1 MTDEAQPEFTDLGTI
16 GAHFQGGFIVLQG
29 NGCPGCGNGFW
40 TEADDNRRL
49 PRGAMHHCPHCGERR
64 EVTS

>member
-1 MTDEAQPEFTDLGTI
+1 MSDQPKFSDLGEV
-16 GAHFQGGFIVLQG
+16 GPVHFQGGVIFLQG

-40 TEADDNRRL
+40 TEADRKRRL
-49 PRGAMHHCPHCGERR
+49 DTGSVHPCPHCGERR